1 MSIKIPVK
9 RSLDTENRWYE
20 LKEEVETALDG
31 LLKMLNARYA
41 RDRYGLKLFTVLV
54 DPHSK
59 EVTLDL
65 GYGTRYYEISEAV
78 ASSVEQRCAEDNLS
92 PEECEKLYEQ
102 AYRDELEELN
112 NECVIRVNKKME
124 FPELGASVE
133 AFPDECDGDYCFCGA
148 GITLKIKLHDAKTVE
163 DAVKKIVETTRHVL
177 NRVMP
182 EIINA

>member
-1 MSIKIPVK
+1 M
-9 RSLDTENRWYE
+9 RALTTLDDWYE
-20 LKEEVETALDG
+20 LREKALEALDEFVDRELNPRFAGGRYIVKPFDVMFSPELEEVTID
-31 LLKMLNARYA
+31 
-41 RDRYGLKLFTVLV
+41 F
-54 DPHSK
+54 
-59 EVTLDL
+59 
-65 GYGTRYYEISEAV
+65 GYVTRYYEISEAV
-78 ASSVEQRCAEDNLS
+78 ASGVEQRCAEDNLS